1 MIISHNIQAMNTN
14 RITNENISLHG
25 KSTEKVSSG
34 YRINRAADDPAGLGL
49 SEVMR
54 RQVRGLMQATN
65 NTKDGVAFVQT
76 ADGAMEEIHSM
87 LQRMNELT
95 VKALQGTYSD
105 SDRMALNVEFDQLRT
120 EIDRI
125 NHTTEFGTDFPVFEE
140 HEPSYYQISGNRKW
154 DDNQLHTITSMANA
168 LKIHLPDDY
177 EPKDYTIT
185 VPPGTYTTQELVD
198 EIDSALSNM
207 VPSNPGFVFE
217 LTSDGYCNLSFEKA
231 DGTPT
236 KIDYVDGSLSYL
248 IYDFQGGTGSNDI
261 LGTTIFEVDQKIV
274 IVKGEND
281 ELGFYL
287 EGAAGSQDITITIPE
302 GAYTR
307 EQMID
312 IINTSGK
319 LPNGVAAA
327 IYGDYCIQ
335 IMGGSDVAITGL
347 HGNMFRYEESSP
359 IYNSVFYDNVKY
371 GTCSYWSARII
382 GQPNEFPI
390 HISESNCTLK
400 FKLNG
405 DDVALVIP
413 PSPKEGYT
421 VSQLAG
427 ILDTLF
433 KNNNLN
439 ATANVYDSSHPS
451 SSPSLSIS
459 STIEGENS
467 SLVFDTSE
475 ACYKTLFLGTS
486 MYPDNVVG
494 NVTCIEGIPDL
505 SQGVTL
511 DKNGCFRVCINEEPG
526 PIFSLEKGEYTLDDL
541 IDALKPQVE
550 ENGLE
555 GKIEFKSNGTNLVIE
570 ACNSDVKSLNIMGMP
585 GDDTDKKLFTTEI
598 LEPQGSFGKQPARKE
613 TEQGIVTGKEPP
625 SAVVTSTE
633 CKSFISINENSNTI
647 TFNIA
652 GPNSNNRSYTIN
664 NIKSDDYTVTG
675 LAEEIEKQIKELG
688 EKNNDPYLQNVEV
701 ENYGGCLRF
710 KFTPR
715 DITMRDGDWT
725 IDISFDSQKDA
736 LNNSIWKEV
745 FETEEN
751 SYVGYL
757 PAKPATLTMQ
767 FPLDTNIKIDDT
779 NCALNLKLQIDD
791 KTSYEADLEILK
803 KAYKDVYELRD
814 GLQNAI
820 KSSALDGMVNVNVV
834 GGRIQFTADIGT
846 FEASG
851 TFYNEVMSRGM
862 RSNCYSY
869 TEKGGCNY
877 DPAFV
882 IGRQD
887 LTTGPIEITGSN
899 NEFIFDFTHNG
910 AKKEITEIKVE
921 ITEGIYNGNDLA
933 DELEK
938 QIQAKFKEKG
948 FDAFEVDVRI
958 GGHEDINLPNTDN
971 LTVLQITL
979 NREPGKEPKEGQYII
994 DGIRG
999 SAATTIFYKSTTTP
1013 TMSYIVGTKNI
1024 QGGISFEP
1032 GKNVLTLSANSVP
1045 YKYTFDK
1052 PYYTANEFIDALN
1065 SMFENGDD
1073 NGNQAPLRAS
1083 IDKSGALKISY
1094 TVAGANTIT
1103 DIGGSARSTIFFE
1116 EEGRD
1121 SRDPLL
1127 IHVGNEAHQSTE
1139 IPRISVSS
1147 AALNINSITL
1157 SKQKYAEKANV
1168 RIKDAIK
1175 LLSAKRSTYGA
1186 MQNRLE
1192 HTINNNDIII
1202 DRVQASESRIRDTDL
1217 SSEMIQYSNLS
1228 ILLRMGSAMI
1238 TESNQRIEKLLTIL
1252 Q

>member
-1 MIISHNIQAMNTN
+1 MIISHNVSAMNIN
-14 RITNENISLHG
+14 RITNENINLHG
-25 KSTEKVSSG
+25 KSTRKVSSG
-34 YRINRAADDPAGLGL
+34 YRINCAADDAAGLAI

-54 RQVRGLMQATN
+54 RQIRGLVQATN
-65 NTKDGVAFVQT
+65 NTKDGVGFVQS

-105 SDRMALNVEFDQLRT
+105 SDRMAMNAEFDQLRT

-125 NHTTEFGTDFPVFEE
+125 NQTTEFGTDFPVFEE

-154 DDNQLHTITSMANA
+154 DDNQLHTISPMANA
-168 LKIHLPDDY
+168 LKIHLPDGY
-177 EPKDYTIT
+177 EPKDYTIS
-185 VPPGTYTTQELVD
+185 VPAGTYTTQELVD
-198 EIDSALSNM
+198 EIDDALSNM
-207 VPSNPGFVFE
+207 VPPNPGFVFE
-217 LTSDGYCNLSFEKA
+217 LTGDGYCNLRFEKA

-236 KIDYVDGSLSYL
+236 KIDFVDGTLSYL
-248 IYDFQGGTGSNDI
+248 LYDFQGGTGSSDI

-274 IVKGEND
+274 IVKGKND

-287 EGAAGSQDITITIPE
+287 EGAAGSQDITITIRE

-307 EQMID
+307 EKMIEA
-312 IINTSGK
+312 INASGK
-319 LPNGVAAA
+319 LPSGVTAA

-371 GTCSYWSARII
+371 GICSYWSARII
-382 GQPNEFPI
+382 GQPNELPI

-405 DDVALVIP
+405 DDVTLNIP
-413 PSPKEGYT
+413 PSPEEGYT

-439 ATANVYDSSHPS
+439 ATANVYYSSYPS

-459 STIEGENS
+459 STIKGESS

-494 NVTCIEGIPDL
+494 NVAYIVGAPDL
-505 SQGVTL
+505 SKGIIL
-511 DKNGCFRVCINEEPG
+511 DKKGCFGVLINEKPYTFFLNE
-526 PIFSLEKGEYTLDDL
+526 GEYTLENL
-541 IDALKPQVE
+541 IEALRPQVKE
-550 ENGLE
+550 KGLE
-555 GKIEFKSNGTNLVIE
+555 GTIEFKSNGTNLAIE

-585 GDDTDKKLFTTEI
+585 GDDTDEKLFTTKI
-598 LEPQGSFGKQPARKE
+598 LEPQGSFANQSARKE

-625 SAVVTSTE
+625 SAMATSAE
-633 CKSFISINENSNTI
+633 CKSLISINKNSNTI

-652 GPNSNNRSYTIN
+652 GPNSNRLYTID
-664 NIKSDDYTVTG
+664 NIKSGDYTVTE
-675 LAEEIEKQIKELG
+675 LAEEIEKQIKELA

-715 DITMRDGDWT
+715 DIAMHDGSWT
-725 IDISFDSQKDA
+725 IDIPFDSEEDA

-745 FETEEN
+745 FETEERFKIN
-751 SYVGYL
+751 SQ
-757 PAKPATLTMQ
+757 PAKSAALTMKL
-767 FPLDTNIKIDDT
+767 PLDTNINIDDT
-779 NCALNLKLQIDD
+779 NCALKLKLQIDAE
-791 KTSYEADLEILK
+791 TSYEADLNILQDPPK
-803 KAYKDVYELRD
+803 TYNNIYDLRD
-814 GLQNAI
+814 DLWNAI
-820 KSSALDGMVNVNVV
+820 KGTALDGMVNVDVV
-834 GGRIQFTADIGT
+834 GGRLQFTADIGT
-846 FEASG
+846 FEANG
-851 TFYNEVMSRGM
+851 TFYDEVMSRGM

-899 NEFIFDFTHNG
+899 NEFIFDITHNG
-910 AKKEITEIKVE
+910 VKKEIKVTIE
-921 ITEGIYNGNDLA
+921 EGIYNGNKLA
-933 DELEK
+933 GRLEELIQDELN
-938 QIQAKFKEKG
+938 KEG
-948 FDAFEVDVRI
+948 LDYFEVDVRI
-958 GGHEDINLPNTDN
+958 GGHEEINLPNTDN
-971 LTVLQITL
+971 STVLQITL
-979 NREPGKEPKEGQYII
+979 NRAPGKEPDEGQYII

-999 SAATTIFYKSTTTP
+999 SAATSIFYKSTDTP
-1013 TMSYIVGTKNI
+1013 TMTYIVGTKNI
-1024 QGGISFEP
+1024 WEGISFEP

-1045 YKYTFDK
+1045 YQYTFDK
-1052 PYYTANEFIDALN
+1052 PYYTAREFIDVLN
-1065 SMFENGDD
+1065 NMFEKGDD
-1073 NGNQAPLRAS
+1073 NGNPAPLRAS
-1083 IDKSGALKISY
+1083 IDDSGALKISY

-1103 DIGGSARSTIFFE
+1103 DIGGSGRSAIFFE

-1121 SRDPLL
+1121 SRDPLS
-1127 IHVGNEAHQSTE
+1127 IHVGSEAYQSTE

-1147 AALNINSITL
+1147 VALGINSITI
-1157 SKQKYAEKANV
+1157 SRQKYAEKANI

-1175 LLSAKRSTYGA
+1175 TLSSKRSTYGA
-1186 MQNRLE
+1186 IQNRLE

-1202 DRVQASESRIRDTDL
+1202 DRMQESESHIRDTDL
-1217 SSEMIQYSNLS
+1217 SSEMTHYTNLS
-1228 ILLRMGSAMI
+1228 ILLRTGSAMI
-1238 TESNQRIEKLLTIL
+1238 AESNKRIEKLMTIL